1 MEKQNQKCKVTIENE
16 DGEKIIINL
25 CNDLKK
31 ETLDINITGSPDNL
45 KEHKGFYSTI
55 ASVLVGAL
63 QREGESADKIE
74 VN

>member
-1 MEKQNQKCKVTIENE
+1 MKKQKQSCKVTIENE
-16 DGEKIIINL
+16 NGEKIIINL

-31 ETLDINITGSPDNL
+31 DTLDINITGIPDNL
-45 KEHKGFYSTI
+45 KEHKGFYCTI
-55 ASVLVGAL
+55 ASVLVDAL

>member
-1 MEKQNQKCKVTIENE
+1 MEKQNQNCKVTIENE

-31 ETLDINITGSPDNL
+31 DTLDINITGSPNNL
-45 KEHKGFYSTI
+45 KEHKGFYCTI

>member
-16 DGEKIIINL
+16 DGEKKIINL

-31 ETLDINITGSPDNL
+31 ETLDINITDSPNNL
-45 KEHKGFYSTI
+45 KEHKGFYCTI

>member
-31 ETLDINITGSPDNL
+31 ETLDINITDSPNNL
-45 KEHKGFYSTI
+45 KEHKGFYCTI
-55 ASVLVGAL
+55 ASV
-63 QREGESADKIE
+63 
-74 VN
+74 

>member
-31 ETLDINITGSPDNL
+31 ETLDINITGSADNL
-45 KEHKGFYSTI
+45 KEHKGFYCTI
-55 ASVLVGAL
+55 ASDLVGGL
-63 QREGESADKIE
+63 Q
-74 VN
+74 

>member
-31 ETLDINITGSPDNL
+31 ETLEINITGNPDNL
-45 KEHKGFYSTI
+45 KEHKGFHCTI

-63 QREGESADKIE
+63 QSEGESADKIE

>member
-1 MEKQNQKCKVTIENE
+1 MKKQKQSCKVTIENE
-16 DGEKIIINL
+16 NGEKIIINL

-31 ETLDINITGSPDNL
+31 DTLDINITGTPDNL
-45 KEHKGFYSTI
+45 KEHNSFYCTI
-55 ASVLVGAL
+55 ASVLVDAL